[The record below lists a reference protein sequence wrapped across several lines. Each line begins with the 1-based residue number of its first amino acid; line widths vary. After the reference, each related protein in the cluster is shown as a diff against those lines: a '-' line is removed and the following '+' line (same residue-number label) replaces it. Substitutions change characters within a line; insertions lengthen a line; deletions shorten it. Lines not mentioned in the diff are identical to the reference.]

1 MNEYMRKSITNRA
14 GFTLVELLIVIVI
27 IGLLMA
33 YALPSYKRQV
43 IFAKRTDAHNSIM
56 KIASAQERNYATYNQ
71 YAATINSGATPNS
84 GDLGLAGVAFM
95 TSVDYNF
102 TMDNTNGYTITA
114 TAVGSSQID
123 DDFGGNDCTTLTL
136 DSLGQKLPLPCWQ

>member
-1 MNEYMRKSITNRA
+1 MKNTITKKT

-71 YAATINSGATPNS
+71 YATTINAGATPNS
-84 GDLGLAGVAFM
+84 TDLGLAGVAFM
-95 TSVDYNF
+95 TSVDYTY
-102 TMDNTNGYTITA
+102 TMNNNNGYTITA
-114 TAVGSSQID
+114 TAIGDSQVN